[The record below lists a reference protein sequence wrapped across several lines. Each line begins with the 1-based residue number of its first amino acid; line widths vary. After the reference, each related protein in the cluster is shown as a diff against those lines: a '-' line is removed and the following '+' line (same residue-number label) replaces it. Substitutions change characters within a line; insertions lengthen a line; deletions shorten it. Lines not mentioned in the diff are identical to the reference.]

1 MRMLKNDIPML
12 EYDFH
17 PAAVIMPD
25 RENLDLKLPAKA
37 VFAFLGEAVDINM
50 HRHITLKW
58 QRILF
63 LQRSTIPPKSW
74 KKGTGD
80 LPDAGSSRNA

>member
-37 VFAFLGEAVDINM
+37 VFAFLGEAVDQYAQAHHAEM
-50 HRHITLKW
+50 AAH
-58 QRILF
+58 F
-63 LQRSTIPPKSW
+63 VSA
-74 KKGTGD
+74 KKHD
-80 LPDAGSSRNA
+80 PA